1 MTIELA
7 PSGRKLRP
15 GAERSVVLHIE
26 EIRVT
31 RGTKFW
37 LVVATLFTLINIF
50 GVGFA
55 AAAGEGPHA
64 ATHIALSLIGAFF
77 MWRIARR
84 VGEPGMSGAPLANE
98 RLDQLQ
104 QSVDAVAIEVER
116 IGESQRFAT
125 RLAAERAQA
134 SPLKRP

>member
-1 MTIELA
+1 MTRR
-7 PSGRKLRP
+7 RK
-15 GAERSVVLHIE
+15 V
-26 EIRVT
+26 
-31 RGTKFW
+31 W
-37 LVVATLFTLINIF
+37 LTVATLFTLINIVS
-50 GVGFA
+50 VGFA

-64 ATHIALSLIGAFF
+64 ATHVALSLVGAFF
-77 MWRIARR
+77 MWRLARR

-116 IGESQRFAT
+116 IGEAQRFAVK
-125 RLAAERAQA
+125 LAAERAEA

>member
-1 MTIELA
+1 MTRR
-7 PSGRKLRP
+7 SKL
-15 GAERSVVLHIE
+15 
-26 EIRVT
+26 
-31 RGTKFW
+31 W
-37 LVVATLFTLINIF
+37 LTAATLFTLINIL

-64 ATHIALSLIGAFF
+64 ATHVALSLVGAFF
-77 MWRIARR
+77 MWRIERRAR
-84 VGEPGMSGAPLANE
+84 EPHMSGAPLATE

-116 IGESQRFAT
+116 IGESQRFAVK
-125 RLAAERAQA
+125 LAAERAQA